1 MEPKTLQEAIVFFSN
16 PDNCLRYMVARLWP
30 DGAVTCPT
38 CGRKDVVFLVNQRKW
53 QCKSVHPKRQFS
65 VKVGTIMEDSPI
77 PLDKWLMAAWMITNC
92 KNGISSYE
100 IHRAIGITQ
109 KSAWF
114 LLHRIRTAMHTGSF
128 KVKFGGGGKEVEV
141 DETFIG
147 GKARNM
153 HKSVKARRITGQGH
167 NVDDKVIVMGVL
179 ERGQGKRKNKTVSQV
194 RTTIIENRQQKT
206 LHPIVKENV
215 AAGSKLYSDE
225 LWGYAGLD
233 GEFDHQVIDHAVEY
247 VNGKIH
253 TNGMENFWSLLKR
266 GLSGTYVSV
275 EPFHLFRYLDEQE
288 FRYNNRGNRKYPVND
303 SDRFRLVTSQLSGK
317 RLTYKQL
324 IGKETEKPHPGL
336 LD

>member
-1 MEPKTLQEAIVFFSN
+1 MKDVDRMTEPKTLQQAIVFFSN
-16 PDNCLRYMVARLWP
+16 PDNALNYMVARLWP
-30 DGAVTCPT
+30 DGVVACPT
-38 CGRKDVVFLVNQRKW
+38 CGRKDVVFLKNQRKW
-53 QCKSVHPKRQFS
+53 QCKSVHHHRQFS

-100 IHRAIGITQ
+100 IHRAIGVTQ
-109 KSAWF
+109 KTAWF
-114 LLHRIRTAMHTGSF
+114 MLHRIRTAMHTGSF
-128 KVKFGGGGKEVEV
+128 KAKFGGSGGEVEV

-179 ERGQGKRKNKTVSQV
+179 DRDKKQV
-194 RTTIIENRQQKT
+194 RTQVIPDRRRET

-215 AAGSKLYSDE
+215 NAGSALYSDE
-225 LWGYAGLD
+225 LWGYTGL
-233 GEFDHQVIDHAVEY
+233 ESEYDHQVIDHAIEY
-247 VNGKIH
+247 VKGSIH

-275 EPFHLFRYLDEQE
+275 EPFHLHRYLSEQE
-288 FRYNNRGNRKYPVND
+288 FRYNNRATKDNPLHDG
-303 SDRFRLVTSQLSGK
+303 DRFRLAMSQIVGK
-317 RLTYKQL
+317 RLTYEHL
-324 IGKETEKPHPGL
+324 TGKDLARQEAPF
-336 LD
+336 